1 MGGTERA
8 GREESSESQQW
19 LSVFVSV
26 GVYFAPLAIA
36 AGLNS
41 LQLFSALVLDGRAV
55 IK

>member
-1 MGGTERA
+1 M
-8 GREESSESQQW
+8 
-19 LSVFVSV
+19 SV

-41 LQLFSALVLDGRAV
+41 LKLFSALVLDGRAV